1 VSAVRLDITPL
12 RRYRDYRLLVA
23 AASISLFG
31 SYITMVA
38 APLQMKELTHSY
50 VAVGLIGAA
59 EFVPLMTF
67 GLWGGAIADAFD
79 RRRVVLITEVVQLGC
94 TAALIANALLDRPHT
109 WVIYV
114 VAAASAAAT
123 ATQRPSMD
131 AMMPRLVA
139 HEHQSAASALG
150 GLQRSGAEIIGP
162 ALGGLLA
169 VWSLPIAYSVDVET
183 FAISLLL
190 FLRIRPVPPG
200 EHAEP
205 VSLAA
210 IGQGLRYAAGRR
222 ELLGTYLIDIVAMGF
237 AMPQA
242 LYPFL
247 ADQLHAPHALGL
259 LYTAGAAG
267 GVLATVTSG
276 WTSRVH
282 RHGLAIVLA
291 ATCWGGG
298 MALAGLA
305 MNLWWVLV
313 CLAIAGAGDMIS
325 GVFRGAIWNQ
335 TIPDQLRGRLA
346 GIELLSYTS
355 GPTLG
360 NARAGLMARLG
371 GVRFSIGVGGLACI
385 GGVALLAVMMPS
397 FLRYDSRTDPHAVA
411 ERRRRNEL
419 SGGPVGATSD
429 RSATSQAGLE

>member
-1 VSAVRLDITPL
+1 MWRRAVRAMRLDLTPL
-12 RRYRDYRLLVA
+12 RLYRDYRLLVGA
-23 AASISLFG
+23 ATISLFG

-50 VAVGLIGAA
+50 VAVGLIGVA
-59 EFVPLMTF
+59 EFVPLMAF

-79 RRRVVLITEVVQLGC
+79 RRRVVLITEIAQLGC
-94 TAALIANALLDRPHT
+94 TAALVANSLLDRPYT
-109 WVIYV
+109 WAIYV

-131 AMMPRLVA
+131 AMMPRLVP
-139 HEHQSAASALG
+139 HEHQSAASALV
-150 GLQRSGAEIIGP
+150 GLQHNGAEIVGP

-169 VWSLPIAYSVDVET
+169 VWSLPVAYGVDVAT
-183 FAISLLL
+183 FVVSLLL
-190 FLRIRPVPPG
+190 FVRIRPVPPG
-200 EHAEP
+200 QHAQP
-205 VSLAA
+205 VSLRG
-210 IGQGLRYAAGRR
+210 IGEGLRYAARR
-222 ELLGTYLIDIVAMGF
+222 RDLLGTYVIDIIAMGF

-247 ADQLHAPHALGL
+247 ADELHASHALGL
-259 LYTAGAAG
+259 FYTAGAAG
-267 GVLATVTSG
+267 GVLATITSG

-291 ATCWGGG
+291 AACWGGG

-325 GVFRGAIWNQ
+325 GVFRATIWNQ

-371 GVRFSIGVGGLACI
+371 GVRFSIGVGGLACL
-385 GGVALLAVMMPS
+385 GGVGLMAMLLPS
-397 FLRYDSRTDPHAVA
+397 FIRYDSRTDPHAVA
-411 ERRRRNEL
+411 ERERRTAAAA
-419 SGGPVGATSD
+419 S
-429 RSATSQAGLE
+429 